1 MAGFTTRPVIMG
13 THAVISTGHYL
24 ATNAGLR
31 ILHQGGNAI
40 DAGVAAGFCLA
51 VLEPQ
56 LNGIGGEVPILI
68 YSAKHR
74 KVFAISGQG
83 TAPRRATI
91 EWFKKQGIGLI
102 PGDGFLPATVPAA
115 FDAWVT
121 ALREFGTLTLAEVL
135 SPAIEL
141 AERGF
146 PMYAHLRN
154 ALCSHAEKFLSEW
167 LSSAETF
174 IPNGKVPEIGEVY
187 RQPYWAATFQ
197 KIIQAEKEAS
207 NKGRDRAL
215 EVARDFFYKGEIAEK
230 IAEFVRNTKVK
241 DATGSSHAGLLEYD
255 DLASYRS
262 QIENL

>member
-154 ALCSHAEKFLSEW
+154 ALCSHAENFYQNGFLLPKLLFLTAKFPKLGRSTASHTGLLPSKRLSKQRKKHQTRVETG
-167 LSSAETF
+167 LS
-174 IPNGKVPEIGEVY
+174 KLLEI
-187 RQPYWAATFQ
+187 F
-197 KIIQAEKEAS
+197 S
-207 NKGRDRAL
+207 
-215 EVARDFFYKGEIAEK
+215 
-230 IAEFVRNTKVK
+230 TKVRLPK
-241 DATGSSHAGLLEYD
+241 
-255 DLASYRS
+255 R
-262 QIENL
+262 